1 MHLLK
6 GRFSTKNYFF
16 AVALVLCC
24 MLPMGV
30 KAARATY
37 SLATYRLWSKLPTD
51 TLMNRGRAYLA
62 QETRIDSALI
72 CYTVVVQRY
81 KEGQGNRAE
90 RYQYAKALNNLGFM
104 FAGHYM
110 DFEKAYYYLMESKRI
125 SLNEKFSENLPYVY
139 MNLASMYEN
148 RSSLFGISD
157 PNHDAFKS
165 MRLAFRSAVSERQ
178 WMVAY
183 TCFTNLLTMVAG
195 SQSLSSI
202 KAETKTFQAVY
213 SQHPLPM
220 GEYAFCMMQWQ
231 EAYNRGDA
239 TKALYYCRKMGTLV
253 GKVPDIGTD
262 CELIVLWK
270 TAKTY
275 MRMGDYAQTQNTLTT
290 LAAFIDRN
298 DMENEKVNLY
308 GIYRE
313 LYQKMGNKELERKY
327 DYLYLKEKDTFFHL
341 SNVEKMER
349 AHFVNEIN
357 RVNDELVRIET
368 RRRTLIITLSVVV
381 FVLLIIIV
389 ATTVIVRGFFRQREY
404 IKILYEKNLALAKAG
419 KVEAIEEKKALPL
432 DEERTDALCR
442 QIDAALR
449 DTELICS
456 LDFSLQQLADKI
468 GSNYKYVSQ
477 VINERYQKNFRQ
489 LLNEARVKEAC
500 LRLDDPE
507 HYGNLTIEAIAT
519 SLGFKSRSNFTV
531 TFKKITGIS
540 PSDFQKMAKQRDTS
554 DDASEA

>member
-1 MHLLK
+1 
-6 GRFSTKNYFF
+6 
-16 AVALVLCC
+16 
-24 MLPMGV
+24 MG
-30 KAARATY
+30 
-37 SLATYRLWSKLPTD
+37 
-51 TLMNRGRAYLA
+51 N
-62 QETRIDSALI
+62 
-72 CYTVVVQRY
+72 
-81 KEGQGNRAE
+81 
-90 RYQYAKALNNLGFM
+90 
-104 FAGHYM
+104 
-110 DFEKAYYYLMESKRI
+110 
-125 SLNEKFSENLPYVY
+125 
-139 MNLASMYEN
+139 
-148 RSSLFGISD
+148 
-157 PNHDAFKS
+157 
-165 MRLAFRSAVSERQ
+165 
-178 WMVAY
+178 
-183 TCFTNLLTMVAG
+183 
-195 SQSLSSI
+195 
-202 KAETKTFQAVY
+202 
-213 SQHPLPM
+213 
-220 GEYAFCMMQWQ
+220 
-231 EAYNRGDA
+231 
-239 TKALYYCRKMGTLV
+239 
-253 GKVPDIGTD
+253 
-262 CELIVLWK
+262 
-270 TAKTY
+270 
-275 MRMGDYAQTQNTLTT
+275 YAQAQST
-290 LAAFIDRN
+290 LADIASFIDAHQMDGER
-298 DMENEKVNLY
+298 VNLY
-308 GIYRE
+308 ETYKE
-313 LYQKMGNKELERKY
+313 LYRMMGNTVQEQHY

-368 RRRTLIITLSVVV
+368 RRKTLIITLTVVM
-381 FVLLIIIV
+381 FVLLLIIV

-477 VINERYQKNFRQ
+477 VINERFQKNFRQ

-540 PSDFQKMAKQRDTS
+540 PSDFQKMAKHHDTS
-554 DDASEA
+554 DDASEV